1 MFCIQKSRM
10 AHRDSWLK
18 ISKDW
23 NGVLAT
29 LSSHLELEVIFQ
41 THSDCWQNPFPVVIE
56 LSDCSLLVVK
66 WGRSWVPREHLY
78 SFSWGPFHLQ
88 TSKLSPACYSNLSEF
103 LSTTNLFILRSHVIR
118 ATQLFPC
125 IKVDCAR

>member
-23 NGVLAT
+23 NRGVGYFVFSFGAGGHLSNSFRLLAG
-29 LSSHLELEVIFQ
+29 SIP
-41 THSDCWQNPFPVVIE
+41 CGYRIE
-56 LSDCSLLVVK
+56 WLFLAGCQV
-66 WGRSWVPREHLY
+66 GRSWVPREHLY
-78 SFSWGPFHLQ
+78 SFSCSPFHLQ
-88 TSKLSPACYSNLSEF
+88 TSKLSPACSSNLSEF
-103 LSTTNLFILRSHVIR
+103 LSTTNLSILRSHVIR